1 MTAAARVFFV
11 GGAISYRAL
20 FNWISPGI
28 YVTTMLGAPLFQI
41 LFFTYLGR
49 YAGSQ
54 DDAFFIVGNA
64 IQVAAMAG
72 IYGMTMGI
80 ANERQYGTLQPLL
93 ATPAN
98 RLAIFTGRA
107 LPFIANGLLVSAFGF
122 AVSWLL
128 LDFRAAEG
136 GSAPALVVAVVIT
149 TCSCVALGMLIGS
162 IGLRARDVFFGA
174 NLVYF
179 LMLLVCG
186 VNVANEDLP
195 GLARGHRALPPAH
208 PRHRGGA
215 GDRCGNAP
223 RGRLGPARDGGAH
236 RARLRHGRLP
246 ALPLLR
252 GRRKASS
259 LAGDVLMDTGLAGA
273 GVLVTGASG
282 GIGSACARAFAAE
295 GARVLVHYHEGE
307 ERARELADELGGM
320 PLARADLTDE
330 SDVDRL
336 FADAREL
343 LGSLDACAAVAGVY
357 PREDRSV
364 WELDLERFERTI
376 AQNLT
381 ATFLTA
387 RGYLRTVADSG
398 RGALVL
404 VGSTAGRFGEAGH
417 ADYAAAKAAI
427 QVGLLRSLKNEAA
440 RLGRASASTPSLRDG
455 RRRR

>member
-1 MTAAARVFFV
+1 
-11 GGAISYRAL
+11 
-20 FNWISPGI
+20 
-28 YVTTMLGAPLFQI
+28 
-41 LFFTYLGR
+41 
-49 YAGSQ
+49 
-54 DDAFFIVGNA
+54 
-64 IQVAAMAG
+64 
-72 IYGMTMGI
+72 
-80 ANERQYGTLQPLL
+80 
-93 ATPAN
+93 
-98 RLAIFTGRA
+98 
-107 LPFIANGLLVSAFGF
+107 
-122 AVSWLL
+122 
-128 LDFRAAEG
+128 
-136 GSAPALVVAVVIT
+136 
-149 TCSCVALGMLIGS
+149 MLIGS

-195 GLARGHRALPPAH
+195 TGSGPSGAARSPTASR
-208 PRHRGGA
+208 RRG
-215 GDRCGNAP
+215 RSLRERP

-307 ERARELADELGGM
+307 ERARELADGLGGM

-364 WELDLERFERTI
+364 WEPRPSASSGPSRRTSPRRSSPP
-376 AQNLT
+376 ADT
-381 ATFLTA
+381 SEP
-387 RGYLRTVADSG
+387 LRTAVVA
-398 RGALVL
+398 
-404 VGSTAGRFGEAGH
+404 
-417 ADYAAAKAAI
+417 
-427 QVGLLRSLKNEAA
+427 RSSSSA
-440 RLGRASASTPSLRDG
+440 RRPAASARPVTPTTP
-455 RRRR
+455 RRRPRSRSASCAR